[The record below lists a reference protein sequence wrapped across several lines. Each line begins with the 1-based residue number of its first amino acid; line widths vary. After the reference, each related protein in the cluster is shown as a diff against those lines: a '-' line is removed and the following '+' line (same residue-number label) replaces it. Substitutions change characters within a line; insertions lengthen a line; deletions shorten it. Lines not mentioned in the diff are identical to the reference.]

1 MRNLCC
7 IAVTIALTA
16 ACRPPSPAA
25 SPTPEPL
32 QPGLT
37 IPEHVGSYAIA
48 ETTVFKPAS
57 AGFGYRFLGPNR
69 MVADL
74 YVYPIPSRVGSC
86 VDACARDAVASEV
99 RDFKAAIPVFLERG
113 YYDSL
118 TIVRD
123 TTAMVPGVS
132 TDGPGTHLALL
143 MVKQRRPGVTHFY
156 LFSMAG
162 TYFKVRM
169 DYEPGQSSDDE
180 VEDFVSRLMTGI
192 VARGP

>member
-1 MRNLCC
+1 MRNPRW
-7 IAVTIALTA
+7 IVAVVVVAA
-16 ACRPPSPAA
+16 ACRPPSPAS

-32 QPGLT
+32 QAGIT
-37 IPEHVGSYAIA
+37 VPEHVGTYAIA

-57 AGFGYRFLGPNR
+57 AGVGYRFLGPNR

-74 YVYPIPSRVGSC
+74 YVYPIPSRVGAC

-99 RDFKAAIPVFLERG
+99 ANFRAAIPAFLERG

-123 TTAMVPGVS
+123 TTATYSGVS
-132 TDGPGTHLALL
+132 TDGPGGHLAMI
-143 MVKQRRPGVTHFY
+143 MVKQRRSGVTHFY
-156 LFSMAG
+156 LFSMRG

-169 DYEPGQSSDDE
+169 DYEPGQSSDED
-180 VEDFVSRLMTGI
+180 VEAFVSRLMAGI

>member
-1 MRNLCC
+1 MRNLRC
-7 IAVTIALTA
+7 IAVAIAMAA
-16 ACRPPSPAA
+16 ACRPPSPVS
-25 SPTPEPL
+25 SPTPAPL
-32 QPGLT
+32 PLGIT
-37 IPEHVGSYAIA
+37 VPEKVGPYAIA

-57 AGFGYRFLGPNR
+57 AGVGYRFLGPNR

-86 VDACARDAVASEV
+86 VDACARDAVASEA
-99 RDFKAAIPVFLERG
+99 RGFRAAIPAFLERG

-123 TTAMVPGVS
+123 TTTMIPGVS
-132 TDGPGTHLALL
+132 TDGPGRHLALL

-156 LFSMAG
+156 LFSMGGA
-162 TYFKVRM
+162 YFKVRI

-180 VEDFVSRLMTGI
+180 VEDFVSGLMAGI
-192 VARGP
+192 VARSP